1 MQRNSNIYSR
11 FALLLVAAITLLLAG
26 CNRGEEVWMPS
37 SRTVTIELSVSDNAT
52 RTELTAT
59 ESVINELRIYAFYN
73 DRLAGFASRGNT
85 AMGEPFYMDLELP
98 ESGTHTV
105 EFYAIANENELG
117 YENGV
122 VVLDEQMTKSEL
134 EAIRYTGA
142 VTGTSLPMYCKTSA
156 DINVEA
162 LSSEVNTA
170 EGHNG
175 HFILSQ
181 KVALTLERSLAK
193 LSFYATK
200 IEGAATSPQ
209 IHGINYLAQGT
220 RQYSYLFPQDEAT
233 LAAIPQRANDRIL
246 FSGVAEI
253 TGSVAAN
260 DAAARENLANYNT
273 IFTDEYFGEVTSGAT
288 AWDTPSMDVNA
299 GVLHVEYCLGEGQQL
314 RHGYIFLPPI
324 LRNHHIK
331 VCLLINS
338 EGGIIINY
346 TVAPWEDGN
355 VEDLQFDYPT
365 HSYIRES
372 IPTTDSESTAKP
384 SAAATM
390 SESKPFTGYFQMT
403 YPEHDRWTPTLLG
416 LNGSLCTIS
425 VFDIETG
432 QQVESFPVEASSK
445 WYRIEVAPNVGHMEV
460 GDEVLLAISY
470 SAQGFETLEYMLIN
484 GSHGNYYWPYS
495 GATAQ
500 DANYVIITM
509 TN

>member
-1 MQRNSNIYSR
+1 
-11 FALLLVAAITLLLAG
+11 
-26 CNRGEEVWMPS
+26 MPS
-37 SRTVTIELSVSDNAT
+37 ARTVTLELSVSSKAT
-52 RTELTAT
+52 RAELTAT

-73 DRLAGFASRGNT
+73 DRLVGYASRGNT
-85 AMGEPFYMDLELP
+85 ASDEPLYMDLELP
-98 ESGTHTV
+98 ESGTHAV
-105 EFYAIANENELG
+105 EFYAIANEKELG

-122 VVLDEQMTKSEL
+122 VTLDEQMTKAEL
-134 EAIRYTGA
+134 ESIRYTGA
-142 VTGTSLPMYCKTSA
+142 VTGTSLPMYCKSGA
-156 DINVEA
+156 EINVDT

-175 HFILSQ
+175 HFILAQ

-193 LSFYATK
+193 ISFYAAK
-200 IEGAATSPQ
+200 IEGAVTSPQ
-209 IHGINYLAQGT
+209 IHGISYLAQGT

-233 LAAIPQRANDRIL
+233 LAAIPSRANDRIL
-246 FSGVAEI
+246 YSGVAEV

-260 DAAARENLANYNT
+260 DVASRENLDNYNL
-273 IFTDEYFGEVTSGAT
+273 IFADAYFGEVTSGAT
-288 AWDTPSMDVNA
+288 AWDSPSMDVGA
-299 GVLHVEYCLGEGQQL
+299 PVIHVEYSLGEGQQL
-314 RHGYIFLPPI
+314 RHGYIYLPPI

-331 VCLLINS
+331 ICLLINS

-346 TVAPWEDGN
+346 TVADWEDGN
-355 VEDLQFDYPT
+355 VEDLHFDYPT

-372 IPTTDSESTAKP
+372 IPTTDSEVSAKP

-390 SESKPFTGYFQMT
+390 SESKPFVGYFQMT
-403 YPEHDRWTPTLLG
+403 YPEQDRWTPTLLG

-425 VFDIETG
+425 VFDTETG
-432 QQVESFPVEASSK
+432 NQVESFPIVASSK

-460 GDEVLLAISY
+460 GAEVLLAISY
-470 SAQGFETLEYMLIN
+470 SAQGFEALEYMLIN

-495 GATAQ
+495 GTTAQ